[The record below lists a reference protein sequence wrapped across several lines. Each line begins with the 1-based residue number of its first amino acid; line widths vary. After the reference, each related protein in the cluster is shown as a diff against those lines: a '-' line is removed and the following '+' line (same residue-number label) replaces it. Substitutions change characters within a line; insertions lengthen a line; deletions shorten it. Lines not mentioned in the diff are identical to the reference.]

1 MDVLAL
7 IVAALALG
15 FAVFSFFRQ
24 FGLQRRITE
33 MAEAQ
38 RREEVT
44 ASLRADVTAR
54 FELYVTS
61 SGRKGYHLLLLN
73 RGPARAERVSFELI
87 EPTQGEAPSMFM
99 ESHQFP
105 IAMAPGQEYPIM
117 ASVVHGTAPSVD
129 VVLRWADGT
138 GPREETLTLT
148 VRG

>member
-33 MAEAQ
+33 IEEDR

-44 ASLRADVTAR
+44 ARLRADVTAR
-54 FELYVTS
+54 FDSYLTS
-61 SGRKGYHLLLLN
+61 SGHKGYQLLLLN
-73 RGPARAERVSFELI
+73 RGPARAEKVSFELL
-87 EPTQGEAPSMFM
+87 EPDEGEAPSMFM
-99 ESHQFP
+99 EGHQFP
-105 IAMAPGQEYPIM
+105 IPMAPGQEYPIM
-117 ASVVHGTAPSVD
+117 AAVVMGTAAAVD
-129 VVLRWADGT
+129 VVLHWADGI
-138 GPREETLTLT
+138 GPRESTLTLT

>member
-73 RGPARAERVSFELI
+73 RGPARAGL
-87 EPTQGEAPSMFM
+87 
-99 ESHQFP
+99 
-105 IAMAPGQEYPIM
+105 
-117 ASVVHGTAPSVD
+117 TAG
-129 VVLRWADGT
+129 R
-138 GPREETLTLT
+138 
-148 VRG
+148 RGFGR